1 MKWSPQD
8 AMKAYL
14 HTLQLS
20 KIQYGQDCTLGTT
33 KLIQPQCMEFL
44 SALAA
49 GNQAK
54 VMVQVLSNEGVN
66 PLTIA
71 LAVAAKHCGGRFICF
86 LDQQQ
91 DIEDCTAQLSCYDL
105 EDVVEFMHGNPCEVI
120 IQLKNID
127 FAVIDCKFKDHLR
140 LFQIIDVNPR
150 GSIAVVTNLVRKGNG
165 AGFGEVVREK
175 RGVECV
181 TLSIGEGMEL
191 TRIGVTC
198 NHENKRFYV
207 TSEN

>member
-71 LAVAAKHCGGRFICF
+71 LAVATKYCEGRFIY
-86 LDQQQ
+86 
-91 DIEDCTAQLSCYDL
+91 A
-105 EDVVEFMHGNPCEVI
+105 VEFMHGNPCEVI
-120 IQLKNID
+120 IKLKKID

-140 LFQIIDVNPR
+140 LLQIIDVNPR
-150 GSIAVVTNLVRKGNG
+150 GSVVVLTNLVRKGNG

-198 NHENKRFYV
+198 NHENKRFHV

>member
-1 MKWSPQD
+1 
-8 AMKAYL
+8 
-14 HTLQLS
+14 
-20 KIQYGQDCTLGTT
+20 
-33 KLIQPQCMEFL
+33 MEFL

-91 DIEDCTAQLSCYDL
+91 DIEDRTAQLSCYDL

-165 AGFGEVVREK
+165 DGFGEVVREK

>member
-1 MKWSPQD
+1 MASTSSQYHKLDLVSRLFCTVSLIPISFCTMKWSPQD

-71 LAVAAKHCGGRFICF
+71 LAVAAKHCRGRFICF

-140 LFQIIDVNPR
+140 L
-150 GSIAVVTNLVRKGNG
+150 L
-165 AGFGEVVREK
+165 
-175 RGVECV
+175 
-181 TLSIGEGMEL
+181 M
-191 TRIGVTC
+191 
-198 NHENKRFYV
+198 
-207 TSEN
+207 